1 MFPAL
6 IRRVP
11 SLRRARALSSAAFR
25 PDIYTP
31 TPEHAALRALVREF
45 AVKEVEPQAL
55 VHNREERFNRSL
67 FRRAGE
73 LGLLGVIADPA
84 YGGSGM
90 DATAVCI
97 VHEELASVDPAF
109 CLSYLAHTLLF
120 VNNLNV
126 NGSQAQRE
134 AYLPRAISGEFLCGM
149 AMSEPGA
156 GTDVLGMSTSATR
169 ESPSTYTIQGRKMW
183 ITNGAYGP
191 GELGDA
197 FLVYARDVVPVGGA
211 KRSYSLFLVDKGMP
225 GFSLGSIIKEKCGM
239 RASNTTELVLDQV
252 KVPAATHLVSF

>member
-1 MFPAL
+1 
-6 IRRVP
+6 
-11 SLRRARALSSAAFR
+11 
-25 PDIYTP
+25 
-31 TPEHAALRALVREF
+31 
-45 AVKEVEPQAL
+45 
-55 VHNREERFNRSL
+55 
-67 FRRAGE
+67 
-73 LGLLGVIADPA
+73 
-84 YGGSGM
+84 M

-252 KVPAATHLVSF
+252 KVPAATHLVSLERNGAFAVGCVCVHIHLAILFCLFPSFSQPLPPTTPPNPPTPPPPLPFKRWARRVMLCCT